1 MNTKPRLPFP
11 FHPLLF
17 AAFPVLSLLG
27 HNIQE
32 VSLRA
37 GLRPLLLILVG
48 VVSVWMVLSLA
59 TKSLQKAGL
68 ICAWL
73 FLLFYTYGRVYS
85 AAHAAES
92 IFQLLGHHRF
102 LLPLWVVLGGMG
114 AFLILK
120 FLKESGNLTIVLN
133 VFSAFLL
140 IIPVYQ
146 LVTYEIRANSTEN
159 GVAQGKAA
167 ASAEGVKLQADVLP
181 DVYIIILDAHL
192 RSDVLETTFDLNNAD
207 FIEKLT
213 KMGFYVPPC
222 SMSNYAYT
230 PLSMSSFL
238 NMQYLQDISADFA
251 PPNTDANPLYAL
263 IEHNEVRKNLESL
276 GYSTY
281 SLASYQR
288 IAWTDAD
295 HYYPLDSASLLSTE
309 ERIVFSKF
317 ERMLFDTTL
326 VRILT
331 DYKGGVTTSDKIPLN
346 YPYADHV
353 RQQWTILKEL
363 KEISAL
369 QGPKLV
375 WAHLTMPHAPYVFYP
390 DGSLI
395 PDPPELPW
403 VVPLPWD
410 EYLQYYSWGVQYADN
425 AILPVLDAI
434 IKNSDTPPIIVV
446 TGDHGADSANR
457 LAVLSA
463 FYVPDAVKTA
473 IAPDISLVNYFRV
486 IFNEVYG
493 ANYDILENVSY
504 LSDKENTFEFTV
516 YPETMPDCI
525 P

>member
-1 MNTKPRLPFP
+1 MNTQPKQPFP
-11 FHPLLF
+11 IHPLLF
-17 AAFPVLSLLG
+17 AAYPVLSLLG

-37 GLRPLLLILVG
+37 GLRPLLMILGGAAG
-48 VVSVWMVLSLA
+48 VWLLLSLA
-59 TKSLQKAGL
+59 LKSFQKAGV
-68 ICAWL
+68 ISSWL
-73 FLLFYTYGRVYS
+73 LLLFYTYGYVYR
-85 AAHAAES
+85 AAGAAAS
-92 IFQLLGHHRF
+92 GLQFLGHHRV
-102 LLPLWVVLGGMG
+102 LLPLWAVLGAAG
-114 AFLILK
+114 AFLVMK
-120 FLKESGNLTIVLN
+120 FIKKSANLTLILN

-146 LVTYEIRANSTEN
+146 LVSYEIRAQDTHKAFS
-159 GVAQGKAA
+159 QGEVTAA
-167 ASAEGVKLQADVLP
+167 AKGVSLKADKLP

-192 RSDVLETTFDLNNAD
+192 RSDVLEKTFKLDNTG
-207 FIEKLT
+207 FIKKLT
-213 KMGFYVPPC
+213 ALGFYVPPC

-230 PLSMSSFL
+230 PLSISSFL
-238 NMQYLQDISADFA
+238 NMQYLQDISPDFA
-251 PPNTDANPLYAL
+251 PPNTDTSPLFEL
-263 IEHNEVRKNLESL
+263 IKHNEVRKNLESL
-276 GYSTY
+276 GYSSY

-295 HYYPLDSASLLSTE
+295 HYYPLDSTSLLSSE
-309 ERIVFSKF
+309 ARVVFSKF
-317 ERMLFDTTL
+317 ERMLFDTTMAR
-326 VRILT
+326 VLT
-331 DYKGGVTTSDKIPLN
+331 DYKGGLTTSDKIPVN

-363 KEISAL
+363 KEISSL

-410 EYLQYYSWGVQYADN
+410 EYLQYYSWGVQYTDN
-425 AILPVLDAI
+425 AILPVLETI
-434 IKNSDTPPIIVV
+434 LKNSDTPPIIVV

-463 FYVPDAVKTA
+463 FYVPDNVRAA
-473 IAPDISLVNYFRV
+473 IPPDISLVNYFRV
-486 IFNEVYG
+486 IFNGVYG
-493 ANYDILENVSY
+493 AQYKILENTSY
-504 LSDKENTFEFTV
+504 LSDKENTYNFTL
-516 YPETMPDCI
+516 YPETMPNCM

>member
-1 MNTKPRLPFP
+1 MNTKPKLPFP
-11 FHPLLF
+11 FYPLLF

-32 VSLRA
+32 VNLRA
-37 GLRPLLLILVG
+37 GLRPLLMILGGAVC
-48 VVSVWMVLSLA
+48 VWLALLLA
-59 TKSLQKAGL
+59 TRSIQKAGL
-68 ICAWL
+68 VSAWL
-73 FLLFYTYGRVYS
+73 FLLFYTYGRAYS
-85 AAHAAES
+85 AAQAAGS
-92 IFQLLGHHRF
+92 LFQVFGHHRI
-102 LLPLWVVLGGMG
+102 LLPLWAVLAGVG
-114 AFLILK
+114 AVLLLK
-120 FLKESGNLTIVLN
+120 YVKDSGNLSIILN

-146 LVTYEIRANSTEN
+146 LITYEIRATGAGKGISQG
-159 GVAQGKAA
+159 GVAAA
-167 ASAEGVKLQADVLP
+167 AEDVKLQPGALP

-192 RSDVLETTFDLNNAD
+192 RSDVLDATFHLDNTN
-207 FIEKLT
+207 FINQLT
-213 KMGFYVPPC
+213 EMGFYVPPC

-238 NMQYLQDISADFA
+238 NMQYLQDISPDFA
-251 PPNTDANPLYAL
+251 PPNNDTDSLFEL
-263 IEHNEVRKNLESL
+263 IEHNAVRKNLESL

-295 HYYPLDSASLLSTE
+295 HYYPLDPASLVSTE
-309 ERIVFSKF
+309 ERVVFSKF

-363 KEISAL
+363 KQISGF

-410 EYLQYYSWGVQYADN
+410 QYLQYYSWGVQYTDN
-425 AILPVLDAI
+425 AILPVLEAI
-434 IKNSDTPPIIVV
+434 LKNSDSPPIIVI

-463 FYVPDAVKTA
+463 FYVPDTVKAQIT
-473 IAPDISLVNYFRV
+473 PDISLVNYFRV
-486 IFNEVYG
+486 IFNGVYG
-493 ANYDILENVSY
+493 ANYEILENISY
-504 LSDKENTFEFTV
+504 LSDKVNTFGFTL
-516 YPETMPDCI
+516 YPETMPDCM